1 MIPHDD
7 LPRAALATFEAQTR
21 PQLLKQATRLE
32 GSLGGET
39 ERVGPEAFLLLSQKE
54 RNVSSRASTVLAAAS
69 LLSNGYSARA
79 ISKMLGFSNASNFSK
94 DRLWNQLA
102 PLADRLA
109 MARSAGQTRL
119 PEVEV
124 SVPLTRSTSRTYVF
138 HDVPTGL

>member
-39 ERVGPEAFLLLSQKE
+39 ERVDPEAFLLLSQENE
-54 RNVSSRASTVLAAAS
+54 RVSRASTVLAAAS

>member
-1 MIPHDD
+1 MISHED

-39 ERVGPEAFLLLSQKE
+39 ERVDPEAFLLLSQENE
-54 RNVSSRASTVLAAAS
+54 RVSRASTVLAAAS